1 MPARTY
7 EGTTMTVSRPATGGV
22 AETATVG
29 GAVPLTVNLRR
40 VSWGAIIAG
49 VVVALAIQLLLAML
63 GAGVGL
69 ATIEPAQQGD
79 NPSTTSMGIGA
90 AIWWALS
97 GIVAAFA
104 GGWVAAHLSGVP
116 SREAGMLHGV
126 ATWAAATLVVL
137 YLLSSTASSI
147 VGGAFNVV
155 GQTLSGVGSAAGGA
169 VSAAAGQIGN
179 PLEAIQDEIRSAA
192 NPDDPEAAGRQLA
205 TAMGRVLTG
214 EGDAVNQAP
223 EEANRG
229 LGRAGVAQEEAQ
241 RRVQEWE
248 QRYQQ
253 TRDQAAQQARA
264 AADAAADGASTAA
277 LYGFIALLLGALA
290 GAFGGRAG
298 TPPLEVAVAETRRTH
313 VS

>member
-1 MPARTY
+1 
-7 EGTTMTVSRPATGGV
+7 MTLSRPATSGV
-22 AETATVG
+22 AETTTVG
-29 GAVPLTVNLRR
+29 GAVPLTANLRR

-49 VVVALAIQLLLAML
+49 VVVALAIQVLLAML
-63 GAGVGL
+63 GAGIGL
-69 ATIEPAQQGD
+69 AAIEPAQQGD
-79 NPSTTSMGIGA
+79 NPSATSMGIGA

-104 GGWVAAHLSGVP
+104 GGWVAARLAGVP
-116 SREAGMLHGV
+116 SREAGMLHGI

-147 VGGAFNVV
+147 VGGAFNIV
-155 GQTLSGVGSAAGGA
+155 GRTLSGVGSAAGEA

-205 TAMGRVLTG
+205 AAMGRVLTG
-214 EGDAVNQAP
+214 EGDAVNQARQD
-223 EEANRG
+223 AVNVMVRQ
-229 LGRAGVAQEEAQ
+229 GVPQEEAQ

-248 QRYQQ
+248 QRYQE
-253 TRDQAAQQARA
+253 TRNQAAQQAR
-264 AADAAADGASTAA
+264 AAADGASTAA
-277 LYGFIALLLGALA
+277 LYGFIALLLGSLA

-298 TPPLEVAVAETRRTH
+298 TPPLAVAETRRTH
-313 VS
+313 VR

>member
-1 MPARTY
+1 MAISRAATDGVT
-7 EGTTMTVSRPATGGV
+7 GTTAGV
-22 AETATVG
+22 AT
-29 GAVPLTVNLRR
+29 PLTAGLRR

-49 VVVALAIQLLLAML
+49 VVVALAIQVLLAML
-63 GAGVGL
+63 GAGIGL
-69 ATIEPAQQGD
+69 ATIEPAQQGS
-79 NPSTTSMGIGA
+79 NPSATSMGIGA

-97 GIVAAFA
+97 GIVAAFG
-104 GGWVAAHLSGVP
+104 GGWVAARLAGVP
-116 SREAGMLHGV
+116 SREAGLLHGL
-126 ATWAAATLVVL
+126 ATWAAATLIVL
-137 YLLSSTASSI
+137 YLLSSTAGAI
-147 VGGAFNVV
+147 AGGAFTAV
-155 GQTLSGVGSAAGGA
+155 GRTLSGVGSAAGGA
-169 VSAAAGQIGN
+169 VAAAAGPIGN
-179 PLEAIQDEIRSAA
+179 PLEALQDEIRSAA

-214 EGDAVNQAP
+214 EGDAVNQARQ
-223 EEANRG
+223 EAIAVMVRQ
-229 LGRAGVAQEEAQ
+229 GVPQDEAQ

-248 QRYQQ
+248 QRYQE

-298 TPPLEVAVAETRRTH
+298 TPPLEVAVAETRRTR

>member
-1 MPARTY
+1 MS
-7 EGTTMTVSRPATGGV
+7 VSRPATDGV
-22 AETATVG
+22 AETTTVG
-29 GAVPLTVNLRR
+29 GAAPLTASLRR

-49 VVVALAIQLLLAML
+49 VVIALAIQVLLAML

-79 NPSTTSMGIGA
+79 NPSATSMGIGA

-104 GGWVAAHLSGVP
+104 GGWVAARLAGVP
-116 SREAGMLHGV
+116 SQEAGMLHGV

-155 GQTLSGVGSAAGGA
+155 GRTLSGAGSSAGGA

-179 PLEAIQDEIRSAA
+179 PLEAIQEEIRSAA

-205 TAMGRVLTG
+205 SAMGRVLTS
-214 EGDAVNQAP
+214 EGDTVNQARQD
-223 EEANRG
+223 AIDIMVRQG
-229 LGRAGVAQEEAQ
+229 LPREEAQ

-248 QRYQQ
+248 QRYQE
-253 TRDQAAQQARA
+253 TRDQATQQARA
-264 AADAAADGASTAA
+264 AADAAAGGASSAA
-277 LYGFIALLLGALA
+277 FYGFIALLLGALA
-290 GAFGGRAG
+290 GALGGRVG
-298 TPPLEVAVAETRRTH
+298 TPPLEVAVAETRRTR